1 MKTYCF
7 KLYRAKRNKKLHRSI
22 NIAGSIYNH
31 LIALHRRY
39 YRLYGRYLHANRL
52 KKHITKLK
60 KLPKCAYWNKLGSQA
75 VQDIAERIDR
85 AYKLFFR
92 NLKRGIRTAPPSFR
106 KVRRYKSFTLKQAG
120 WKLLAG
126 NQLRIMGQEY
136 KYHKSREIRGI
147 IKTITVKRD
156 PLLGDI
162 YLFVVCKTSDR
173 PVGPRSGNSVGLDF
187 GLKTFLTT
195 SDGNKIDSPL
205 FFNQG
210 STKIKQLG
218 RALSSKKKGSHN
230 RKRARLDLAC
240 GHKRIDNQRKD
251 FHLKLAKELAEKYAT
266 ICIEDL
272 NLKAMQRLWGRKVS
286 DLGHANFVKIL
297 EHQCSKAGTVLVK
310 TDRFYPSS
318 KTCSNCGYIYKELSL
333 KERQWVCPGC
343 SAIHDRDENAAT
355 NIHRVGTSTLK
366 GEVVRPAPAGN
377 LLWR

>member
-7 KLYRAKRNKKLHRSI
+7 KFYHAKRNKKLHRSI

-39 YRLYGRYLHANRL
+39 YRLYGRYLYANRL

-60 KLPKCAYWNKLGSQA
+60 KLPKYTYWNKLGSQA
-75 VQDIAERIDR
+75 IQDIAERIDR

-92 NLKRGIRTAPPSFR
+92 NLKRGIKTAPPSFR
-106 KVRRYKSFTLKQAG
+106 KVRRYRSFTLKQAG

-126 NQLRIMGQEY
+126 NQIRIMGQKY
-136 KYHKSREIRGI
+136 KYHKSQEIRDV

-156 PLLGDI
+156 PLGDI
-162 YLFVVCKTSDR
+162 YLFVVCKTNDR

-187 GLKTFLTT
+187 GLKAFLTT

-210 STKIKQLG
+210 SKKIKQLG
-218 RALSSKKKGSHN
+218 LALSSKKKDSNN
-230 RKRARLDLAC
+230 RKRARLNLAR
-240 GHKRIDNQRKD
+240 GHKRIANQRKD
-251 FHLKLAKELAEKYAT
+251 FHFKLAKELAEKYAT

-286 DLGHANFVKIL
+286 DLGFAKFVKIL
-297 EHQCSKAGTVLVK
+297 EHQCNKAGTVLIK
-310 TDRFYPSS
+310 IDRFYPSS

-333 KERQWVCPGC
+333 KERQWVCPSC
-343 SAIHDRDENAAT
+343 SAIHDRDKNAAT

-366 GEVVRPAPAGN
+366 REVVRPAPAGK
-377 LLWR
+377 LQ

>member
-60 KLPKCAYWNKLGSQA
+60 KLPKYAYWNKLGSQA
-75 VQDIAERIDR
+75 IQDIAERIDR

-92 NLKRGIRTAPPSFR
+92 NLEHGIRTAPPGFR
-106 KVRRYKSFTLKQAG
+106 KVRRYKSFTLKQVG

-126 NQLRIMGQEY
+126 NQLRLMGQKY
-136 KYHKSREIRGI
+136 KYHQSREIRGI

-156 PLLGDI
+156 PLGDI

-230 RKRARLDLAC
+230 RQRARLELAR
-240 GHKRIDNQRKD
+240 GYKRIANQRKD
-251 FHLKLAKELAEKYAT
+251 FHFKLAKELAEKYAT

-286 DLGHANFVKIL
+286 DLGFANFVKIL

-310 TDRFYPSS
+310 IDRFYPSS

-366 GEVVRPAPAGN
+366 GEVVRPAPAGV
-377 LLWR
+377 LL